1 MYFSIA
7 DDKPTLS
14 DLQCMPI
21 ACEDGEKPFRLMDH
35 LKLHWKELAI
45 ALKFPS
51 HSIGAIEDSKDPVYQ
66 LLSDWL
72 KGANMEEDTRP
83 ITWRTLIEALRMAKI
98 HGEAD
103 TLEKNFALTEK
114 SAVVASQTGMYM
126 VITDCA
132 QLLFMNLLVCRKAQ
146 AF

>member
-1 MYFSIA
+1 
-7 DDKPTLS
+7 
-14 DLQCMPI
+14 MPI
-21 ACEDGEKPFRLMDH
+21 ACEDGEKPFRLMDR

-72 KGANMEEDTRP
+72 KGANMEEDTRT
-83 ITWRTLIEALRMAKI
+83 ITWRTLIEALHMAKI
-98 HGEAD
+98 HGEAA
-103 TLEKNFALTEK
+103 TLEKHFTLTEK
-114 SAVVASQTGMYM
+114 SAVVASQSSMYM

-132 QLLFMNLLVCRKAQ
+132 HNYYL
-146 AF
+146 